1 MASGVALSLDT
12 GPFPQRF
19 CRPWVRGW
27 CWAWGGRFFF
37 HLKGVFSFSL
47 QPSVTNIW
55 CVTASC
61 PQGRPRIFCLVICL
75 EHSCFCGALPSFQ
88 RRHLGPQVV
97 DHSVPEFPQPSSTSV
112 NSRRA
117 FLTYLA
123 VGSAINLF
131 LPPIWNNLTFR
142 SFRFHLFCF
151 VSMGQAW
158 TRWDLLARLLI
169 RSLRLRLS
177 ANVQKYL
184 LGQLPWQQHSTLDLD
199 TGYVSGSIS
208 PMQISKVS

>member
-37 HLKGVFSFSL
+37 HLKGVFSFLL

-131 LPPIWNNLTFR
+131 LPPIWKNLTFR

-151 VSMGQAW
+151 VSI
-158 TRWDLLARLLI
+158 WDKHGHAGT
-169 RSLRLRLS
+169 
-177 ANVQKYL
+177 Y
-184 LGQLPWQQHSTLDLD
+184 
-199 TGYVSGSIS
+199 
-208 PMQISKVS
+208 